1 MSRQVTVAVAGA
13 TGAVGRRFCSIL
25 EQRSFPV
32 KSLRLFASERSTGK
46 TMTFRGRAV
55 PVEPLTKTTDLS
67 GIEIVLSSVGA
78 DHSREWSPVFVKAG
92 AVVVDNSSCWR
103 MDPKVP
109 LVVPEV
115 NPQDVATHHGIIA
128 NPNCSTI
135 QMVVALKPLH
145 DYATIKRI
153 VVTTLQAVGGSGQK
167 GMEEL
172 ERQIRH
178 FARSTDE
185 LEAQVRRAASNGA
198 PHRELYPHMIAFNA
212 LPYVPKFLDDG
223 YTTEEMKL
231 VHETRKILHAP
242 DLPVSPT
249 CTRVPVMVGHSES
262 VNIETERP
270 LSVEK
275 ARELLAGAPGVKLV
289 DNPARHEYPLA
300 VHCAG
305 TDPTY
310 VGRIRKDP
318 AVPNGLALWIVA
330 DNLRK
335 GAALNA
341 VQIAEIL
348 LQGDN
353 LTGKARREPAGVGA

>member
-1 MSRQVTVAVAGA
+1 MSGSVNVAVVGA

-25 EQRSFPV
+25 EQRNFPV

-46 TMTFRGRAV
+46 SMTFRGAAV
-55 PVEPLTKTTDLS
+55 KVEPLTKTTDLT
-67 GIEIVLSSVGA
+67 GIDIALSSVGA
-78 DHSREWSPVFVKAG
+78 DHSKEWSPRFAAAG

-115 NPQDVATHHGIIA
+115 NPEDVAKHNGIIA

-145 DYATIKRI
+145 DFAKIRRI
-153 VVTTLQAVGGSGQK
+153 TVTTLQAVGGSGQK
-167 GMEEL
+167 GIEEL
-172 ERQIRH
+172 EKQIRH
-178 FARSTDE
+178 FARNGEE
-185 LEAQVRRAASNGA
+185 LEGQVRHAAGNGA
-198 PHRELYPHMIAFNA
+198 PPRELYPHMIAFNA

-231 VHETRKILHAP
+231 VHETRKIMHAP
-242 DLPVSPT
+242 EILVSPT

-262 VNIETERP
+262 VNIECERP
-270 LSVEK
+270 ISVEK
-275 ARELLAGAPGVKLV
+275 ARELLSKAPGVKLI
-289 DNPARHEYPLA
+289 DNPAKHEYPLA
-300 VHCAG
+300 IHCAG

-341 VQIAEIL
+341 VQIGEIL
-348 LQGDN
+348 LQGNN
-353 LTGKARREPAGVGA
+353 LKGNPKRELVGAKA